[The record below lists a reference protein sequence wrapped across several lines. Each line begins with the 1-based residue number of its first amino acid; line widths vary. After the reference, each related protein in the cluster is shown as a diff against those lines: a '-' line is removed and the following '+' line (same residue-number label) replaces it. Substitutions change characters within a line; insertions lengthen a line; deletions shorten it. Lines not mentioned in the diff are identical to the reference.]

1 MTTLAPLLRQRLR
14 RDAVQLGVWIG
25 GTAALAAAGY
35 PGVRGSYGDE
45 QERVALLATVM
56 ANPVILLFRGLP
68 SGAGE
73 AQMVAFLL
81 LPWLLLLGALMSSF
95 LAVRHSRGDEEEGRL
110 DLVAATPAGR
120 SVPLA
125 ATVVHGA
132 VAAAVL
138 GVVVSAVFVASG
150 APALGSALVG
160 AACLVVALVFL
171 GVGLAAAELLPTARG
186 ANSLSVWVL
195 LGCFVVAGV
204 GNALGTPSDDLTR
217 MTSSGLAWASPFG
230 WAENVRPFDADDP
243 RPLILG
249 AVVAAVL
256 IGAAAALHAHRD
268 LGAAFLPERRGRA
281 HARPALASHLAL
293 VARQSLPSVIGWT
306 AAGVLVGVL
315 STSLGSVA
323 DRIGDDNPA
332 VTAVLQALGGAGADL
347 ARGLVVVFFVMLGV
361 FAACAATQTVVRARQ
376 DETRGTAELL
386 LSSGVARRRWLGDH
400 VVVAL
405 VAATLT
411 LVGGVLGAAA
421 GAQAASDGAG
431 LVRDAAIAGGGSAG
445 ARLAVRGAGRRA
457 RRGAAATRDPD
468 RVGPGRDRRRRGALR
483 PPLRDERGARGRRA
497 VRVRAGADVRRRRSP
512 RHPAPRSRHRPR
524 RGRRPTGDAAPRAAR
539 LRAAPDRDFLTEPQ
553 ERKFFT
559 RSARRG
565 KGHLS

>member
-1 MTTLAPLLRQRLR
+1 VTTLAPLLRQRLR

-431 LVRDAAIAGGGSAG
+431 LVRDAAIAGAG
-445 ARLAVRGAGRRA
+445 QLVPAWLFAGLAAVLVVVLPRLAIPTAWALVAIGAVVALFGPLFGMSAALVDVAPFASAPVPTSDGVDLRGILPLALA
-457 RRGAAATRDPD
+457 TALAVAAALLAM
-468 RVGPGRDRRRRGALR
+468 RRR
-483 PPLRDERGARGRRA
+483 E
-497 VRVRAGADVRRRRSP
+497 
-512 RHPAPRSRHRPR
+512 
-524 RGRRPTGDAAPRAAR
+524 
-539 LRAAPDRDFLTEPQ
+539 LRA
-553 ERKFFT
+553 
-559 RSARRG
+559 
-565 KGHLS
+565 

>member
-14 RDAVQLGVWIG
+14 RDAVQLSVWIG

-45 QERVALLATVM
+45 QERVALLATVI

-110 DLVAATPAGR
+110 ELVAATPAGR

-256 IGAAAALHAHRD
+256 ISAAAALHAHRD

-347 ARGLVVVFFVMLGV
+347 ARGIVVVFFVMLGV

-386 LSSGVARRRWLGDH
+386 LSSGGRAPAVAGRSRRRRAGRGDAH
-400 VVVAL
+400 PRRRRP
-405 VAATLT
+405 
-411 LVGGVLGAAA
+411 GGRRRRPGGERRRGA
-421 GAQAASDGAG
+421 GAGCGD
-431 LVRDAAIAGGGSAG
+431 RGGGSAG
-445 ARLAVRGAGRRA
+445 ARLAVRGAGRRP
-457 RRGAAATRDPD
+457 RRGAAATRAPD
-468 RVGPGRDRRRRGALR
+468 RVGPRRDRRRRGALR
-483 PPLRDERGARGRRA
+483 PALRDERGARGRRA

-524 RGRRPTGDAAPRAAR
+524 RGRCPASDAAPRAAR
-539 LRAAPDRDFLTEPQ
+539 LRAAPDRDFLTEP
-553 ERKFFT
+553 
-559 RSARRG
+559 
-565 KGHLS
+565 